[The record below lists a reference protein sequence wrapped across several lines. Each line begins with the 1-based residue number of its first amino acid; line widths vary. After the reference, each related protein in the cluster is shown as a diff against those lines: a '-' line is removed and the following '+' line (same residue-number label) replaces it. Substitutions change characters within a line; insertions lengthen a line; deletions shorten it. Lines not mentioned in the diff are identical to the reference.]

1 MTAGTARRNWTR
13 EESVLALNL
22 YLTIPFG
29 QMHQGNRL
37 VRELASLIG
46 RAPSAVALKLSNFA
60 RLDPDLQARGIRGM
74 AHGSMAD
81 AEIWGEFIQN
91 REALAFEGERL
102 RSERTGRPI
111 ADTVDLRDIPGEIE
125 GRDREAIVRVR
136 VNQSVF
142 RRMILTRY
150 EGRCCITGLAVERLL
165 VASHIVPWAE
175 APELRLNPRNGL
187 CLNALHD
194 RAFDLGLMTITDDF
208 RVALSPEIR
217 DADPLG
223 ADYLLRFDGAPLRLS
238 SRFSPDVA
246 LLDRHRARFSAA

>member
-1 MTAGTARRNWTR
+1 
-13 EESVLALNL
+13 
-22 YLTIPFG
+22 
-29 QMHQGNRL
+29 
-37 VRELASLIG
+37 
-46 RAPSAVALKLSNFA
+46 
-60 RLDPDLQARGIRGM
+60 
-74 AHGSMAD
+74 
-81 AEIWGEFIQN
+81 
-91 REALAFEGERL
+91 
-102 RSERTGRPI
+102 
-111 ADTVDLRDIPGEIE
+111 
-125 GRDREAIVRVR
+125 
-136 VNQSVF
+136 
-142 RRMILTRY
+142 MILTRY